1 MIRRRCHYADTT
13 VMKELT
19 VGKLIN
25 MVQRITVAFA
35 LVLAAT
41 AVAVAGPA
49 EQKIGQRIQVLQGQ
63 IDAGAKSG
71 ELTVAEKAK
80 VQSRLDKIRV
90 QVEKFNDN
98 KYGLSDAE
106 VKKINAELDTLTKA
120 VKKQASDLQST
131 QVGDKIAARID
142 ELQKQIDSGYANG
155 SLTGSEA
162 KKLGSR
168 LDQIRRIYA
177 RKTKNTLTE
186 GEIRTVENDLDRLAR
201 QIVKQGND
209 KQRVK

>member
-1 MIRRRCHYADTT
+1 M
-13 VMKELT
+13 
-19 VGKLIN
+19 GKPIN

-35 LVLAAT
+35 LVLVAT

-49 EQKIGQRIQVLQGQ
+49 ERKIGQRIQVLQGQ

-106 VKKINAELDTLTKA
+106 VRKINTELDTLTKA
-120 VKKQASDLQST
+120 VKKQSSDLQSN
-131 QVGDKIAARID
+131 QVGDKIATRID

-162 KKLGSR
+162 KKLGNR

-177 RKTKNTLTE
+177 RKTKNTLSE